1 MRVIQYV
8 DKAGVK
14 AVGIVEGAVV
24 AKVATHRS
32 TYDAALA
39 AIAKGVTL
47 STLLDADRAGA
58 VEDYDAIIAEKRIR
72 LPIDHPEPARCLLT
86 GTGLTHIGSAT
97 ARDSM
102 HVAMAADEQKLSDS
116 MKMFRWGI
124 EGGRPPAGRFGVQ
137 PEWFYKGDS
146 RWLVEPEADLR
157 NPSFAQGGGEE
168 PELTGIYVI
177 SPEGAPFRVGFVLA
191 NEFSDHILE
200 QKNYLWLAHS
210 KLRASS
216 FGPEL
221 LLEKPASTIN
231 GLTRV
236 LRGDKVVWEGTFATG
251 EDVMSHTIENLEL
264 HHFKYEQFRRPGDIH
279 VHFLGAPLL
288 SFSSGFQAQ
297 PGDVFE
303 VSAEGFGRPLRN
315 KFATDPEKPV
325 VIRSL

>member
-1 MRVIQYV
+1 MRVIQYL
-8 DKAGVK
+8 DNAGVK
-14 AVGIVEGAVV
+14 AVGIVEGSVV
-24 AKVATHRS
+24 AKVGTYRS

-47 STLLDADRAGA
+47 SALLDADRSGLT
-58 VEDYDAIIAEKRIR
+58 EDYDAIIAEKRIR

-86 GTGLTHIGSAT
+86 GTGLTHIGSAD

-102 HVAMAADEQKLSDS
+102 HVAMASDEHKLSDS

-124 EGGRPPAGRFGVQ
+124 EGGHPPAGQMGIQ

-146 RWLVEPEADLR
+146 RWLAAPEADLR

-177 SPEGAPFRVGFVLA
+177 SPDGAPFRVGFVLA

-210 KLRASS
+210 KLRVSS

-221 LLEKPASTIN
+221 LLDKPASTVN
-231 GLTRV
+231 GRTRV
-236 LRGDKVVWEGTFATG
+236 LRGNEVVWEKEFVTG

-279 VHFLGAPLL
+279 VHFLGAALL
-288 SFSSGFQAQ
+288 SFSSGFRAQ

-315 KFATDPEKPV
+315 TLAVDPETPV
-325 VIRSL
+325 AIRFL

>member
-1 MRVIQYV
+1 MRVIQYL
-8 DKAGVK
+8 DTAGEK

-24 AKVATHRS
+24 AKVATYRS

-47 STLLDADRAGA
+47 SALLDADRAGTT
-58 VEDYDAIIAEKRIR
+58 EDYDAIIAEKRIR

-86 GTGLTHIGSAT
+86 GTGLTHIGSAD

-102 HVAMAADEQKLSDS
+102 HVAMAADEHKLSDS

-124 EGGRPPAGRFGVQ
+124 EGGRPPAGQMGIQ

-146 RWLVEPEADLR
+146 SWLVAPEGDLR
-157 NPSFAQGGGEE
+157 NPAFALGGGEE

-177 SPEGAPFRVGFVLA
+177 SPDGVPFRVGFVLA

-210 KLRASS
+210 KLRVSS

-221 LLEKPASTIN
+221 LLDKPAGTVN
-231 GLTRV
+231 GRTRV
-236 LRGDKVVWEGTFATG
+236 LRGNEVVWEKEFVTG

-279 VHFLGAPLL
+279 VHFLGAALL

-303 VSAEGFGRPLRN
+303 LSAEGFGRPLRN
-315 KFATDPEKPV
+315 RLVVAPETPV